1 MTSTTNFETTQPIDL
16 EIPSFDDIRQARKK
30 ISSYAHRTPVLTN
43 RQVNERSGANV
54 FFKCENF
61 QKAGAFKFR
70 GASNAIF
77 SLPDDQAAG
86 GVATHSSG
94 NHAQAVALAAKIR
107 GIPAHIVMPE
117 NAPTVKKKAVR
128 EYGADITLC
137 ESTLEGRESTLKK
150 VVEKTG
156 ATFIHP
162 YNDSRIIAG
171 QGTAAVEMLE
181 DQPELNIILTPV
193 GGGGLLS
200 GTAIA
205 AKNIGGDTIK
215 IIGCEPKIADDAYR
229 SFNSGELQPIHRT
242 DTVADGLRT
251 SLGELSFACIQE
263 HVDNIVTVSEAQII
277 EAMRFIWERM
287 NIIIEASCA
296 VPVAALFNDKIDA
309 GTKNIGII
317 ITGGNVDLDHL
328 PWNTN

>member
-1 MTSTTNFETTQPIDL
+1 METLCSDL
-16 EIPSFDDIRQARKK
+16 MAIYQSIGPHI
-30 ISSYAHRTPVLTN
+30 HRTPVLQSRLINQRAGT
-43 RQVNERSGANV
+43 QIY
-54 FFKCENF
+54 FKCENF
-61 QKAGAFKFR
+61 QKVGAFKFR
-70 GASNAIF
+70 GAGHTIF
-77 SLPDDQAAG
+77 SLPDEQAKK

-94 NHAQAVALAAKIR
+94 NHAQAIALAAKIK

-117 NAPTVKKKAVR
+117 NAPAVKKKAVKG
-128 EYGADITLC
+128 YGAHITFC
-137 ESTLEGRESTLKK
+137 KSTLEGRESTLAK

-171 QGTAAVEMLE
+171 QGTAAVELLQ
-181 DQPELNIILTPV
+181 DYPDLDIILAPV

-205 AKNIGGDTIK
+205 ADGINSSIQV
-215 IIGCEPKIADDAYR
+215 IGCEPEIADDAYR
-229 SFNSGELQPIHRT
+229 SFQSGTLQPVRRT

-251 SLGELSFACIQE
+251 ALGELSFACIKE
-263 HVDNIVTVSEAQII
+263 HVDDIVLVSEEQII

-296 VPVAALFNDKIDA
+296 VPVAALFHDKIDA
-309 GTKNIGII
+309 EDKEIGII

-328 PWNTN
+328 PWNE